1 MSQSLFS
8 IAFGV
13 GTRNREGQWLEVFFP
28 IPLLQPSLQ
37 LINRIQAILGYEGG
51 NQMIDFNF
59 AMAADLA
66 NALKYIAPEQSALLV
81 RLAESRKPTVACVL
95 EHDTQ
100 PMSVPEAYLK
110 LQLISH
116 RLCQPHEI
124 NLTDLYQ
131 ILPNVAWTNRGAVD
145 INEVAALQLEERI
158 KGRMLDVFSVDKL
171 PKLTDYVVP
180 KGIHIA
186 DAARVRLGAYVGEGT
201 VVLHEGS
208 INFNAGTQ
216 GASTI
221 DGCIASGVLI
231 GADSKLAGGC
241 SMSGDISNQPLISVG
256 HHCVINS
263 HAGVG
268 ISLGHRNTVEAG
280 LWLTPDTQ
288 VNVVDDAQQL
298 LKTVIASELA
308 LQDDLAFRRN
318 PESGAVECIITRT
331 E

>member
-13 GTRNREGQWLEVFFP
+13 GTRNREGQWLEVLFP
-28 IPLLQPSLQ
+28 RPLLRPSSVF
-37 LINRIQAILGYEGG
+37 INRIKEILGYEGG
-51 NQMIDFNF
+51 NQIIDFNF
-59 AMAADLA
+59 AVAAKLA
-66 NALKYIAPEQSALLV
+66 SALKYIAPEQSALLV
-81 RLAESRKPTVACVL
+81 RLAESRKPTVICVL

-100 PMSVPEAYLK
+100 PVSVPEAYLK

-116 RLCQPHEI
+116 RLCKPHEI

-131 ILPNVAWTNRGAVD
+131 VLPNVAWTNRGAVD

-231 GADSKLAGGC
+231 GADSTLEGGC
-241 SMSGDISNQPLISVG
+241 SMSSNATQPLISVG

-268 ISLGHRNTVEAG
+268 ISLGNRNTVEAG
-280 LWLTPDTQ
+280 LWLSSDTQ
-288 VNVVDDAQQL
+288 VNVLDAAQQL
-298 LKTVIASELA
+298 LKTVAASELA
-308 LQDDLAFRRN
+308 LQDDLSFRRN
-318 PESGAVECIITRT
+318 PETGVVECTT
-331 E
+331 NPTQ

>member
-1 MSQSLFS
+1 MSHSLFS

-13 GTRNREGQWLEVFFP
+13 GTRNRADQWLEVFFP
-28 IPLLQPSLQ
+28 KPLLQPSNTI
-37 LINRIQAILGYEGG
+37 INRIKTILGYNGG
-51 NQMIDFNF
+51 NQIIDFNC
-59 AMAADLA
+59 AIASDLA
-66 NALKYIAPEQSALLV
+66 SALKYIAPEQSALLV
-81 RLAESRKPTVACVL
+81 RLAESHKPTVACIL
-95 EHDTQ
+95 EHDSQ
-100 PMSVPEAYLK
+100 PVSVPEAYLK

-116 RLCQPHEI
+116 RLCKPHEI
-124 NLTDLYQ
+124 NLTDLFAV
-131 ILPNVAWTNRGAVD
+131 LPNVAWTNRGAID
-145 INEVAALQLEERI
+145 IHEVAELQLEERI

-231 GADSKLAGGC
+231 GADSTLQGGC
-241 SMSGDISNQPLISVG
+241 SMTSSANQSLLSLG
-256 HHCVINS
+256 QHCVINS

-268 ISLGHRNTVEAG
+268 ISLGDRNTVEAG
-280 LWLTPDTQ
+280 LWLTSDTQ
-288 VNVVDDAQQL
+288 VNVLDDAKQL
-298 LKTVIASELA
+298 MKTVLASELA
-308 LQDDLAFRRN
+308 LHDDLSFSRN
-318 PESGAVECIITRT
+318 PETGAVECMLSPA

>member
-1 MSQSLFS
+1 MSQSIFS

-13 GTRNREGQWLEVFFP
+13 GTRNREGQWLEVLFP
-28 IPLLQPSLQ
+28 RPLLRPSSVFVE
-37 LINRIQAILGYEGG
+37 RVKKILGYTDG
-51 NQMIDFNF
+51 NQIIDFNF
-59 AMAADLA
+59 AMASDLA
-66 NALKYIAPEQSALLV
+66 SALKYISPEQSALLI
-81 RLAESRKPTVACVL
+81 RLAESHKPTVACIL
-95 EHDTQ
+95 EHDSQ
-100 PMSVPEAYLK
+100 PVSVPEAYLK

-116 RLCQPHEI
+116 RLCKPHEI
-124 NLTDLYQ
+124 NLADLFKV
-131 ILPNVAWTNRGAVD
+131 LPNVAWTNHGAVD

-231 GADSKLAGGC
+231 GADSTLQGGC
-241 SMSGDISNQPLISVG
+241 AMSSTASQPLISVG

-268 ISLGHRNTVEAG
+268 ISLGNRNTVAAG
-280 LWLTPDTQ
+280 LWLTSDTQ
-288 VNVVDDAQQL
+288 VNVLDANKQL
-298 LKTVIASELA
+298 LKTVVASELA
-308 LQDDLAFRRN
+308 LQDDLTFSRN
-318 PESGAVECIITRT
+318 PETGAVECTST
-331 E
+331 KA

>member
-13 GTRNREGQWLEVFFP
+13 GTRNREDQWLEVLFP
-28 IPLLQPSLQ
+28 RPLLHPSSVF
-37 LINRIQAILGYEGG
+37 INRIKTILDYQGG
-51 NQMIDFNF
+51 NQIIDFNF

-66 NALKYIAPEQSALLV
+66 RALKYIAPEQSALLV

-95 EHDTQ
+95 EHDSQ
-100 PMSVPEAYLK
+100 PVSVPEAYLK

-116 RLCQPHEI
+116 RLCKPHEI
-124 NLTDLYQ
+124 NLTDLYKV
-131 ILPNVAWTNRGAVD
+131 LPNVAWTNRGAVD

-231 GADSKLAGGC
+231 GADSTLQGGC
-241 SMSGDISNQPLISVG
+241 SMSSTANQALISVG

-268 ISLGHRNTVEAG
+268 ISLGNRNTVEAG
-280 LWLTPDTQ
+280 LWLTSDTQ
-288 VNVVDDAQQL
+288 VQVLDHSGQTL
-298 LKTVIASELA
+298 RTVIASELA
-308 LQDDLAFRRN
+308 LQDDLSFRRN
-318 PESGAVECIITRT
+318 PETGAIECITPQAQ
-331 E
+331 

>member
-1 MSQSLFS
+1 MSQSTFS

-13 GTRNREGQWLEVFFP
+13 GTRNREGQWLEVLFP
-28 IPLLQPSLQ
+28 RPLLRPSSVFLE
-37 LINRIQAILGYEGG
+37 RIQTILGYKGG
-51 NQMIDFNF
+51 NQSINFNF
-59 AMAADLA
+59 AIASDLA
-66 NALKYIAPEQSALLV
+66 IALKYIAPEQSALLM
-81 RLAESRKPTVACVL
+81 RLAESNKPTVACIL
-95 EHDTQ
+95 EHDSQ
-100 PMSVPEAYLK
+100 PVSVPEAYLK

-116 RLCQPHEI
+116 RLCKPHEI
-124 NLTDLYQ
+124 NLAHLFKV
-131 ILPNVAWTNRGAVD
+131 LPNVAWTNRGAVD
-145 INEVAALQLEERI
+145 INEVSALQLEERI

-216 GASTI
+216 GACTI

-231 GADSKLAGGC
+231 GADSTLQGGC
-241 SMSGDISNQPLISVG
+241 AMANTDNQPLISVG
-256 HHCVINS
+256 HHCVISS

-268 ISLGHRNTVEAG
+268 ISLGNRNTIEAG
-280 LWLTPDTQ
+280 LWLASDTP
-288 VNVVDDAQQL
+288 VNVLDANKQL
-298 LKTVIASELA
+298 LNTVLASELA
-308 LQDDLAFRRN
+308 LQDDLTFSRN
-318 PESGAVECIITRT
+318 PETGAVECMNTKA

>member
-13 GTRNREGQWLEVFFP
+13 GTRNRTEQWLEVFFP
-28 IPLLQPSLQ
+28 KPLLHPSAVFVE
-37 LINRIQAILGYEGG
+37 RIKTILGYNGG
-51 NQMIDFNF
+51 NQIIDFDF
-59 AMAADLA
+59 AMASDLA
-66 NALKYIAPEQSALLV
+66 HALKYIAPEQSALLV
-81 RLAESRKPTVACVL
+81 RLAESHKPTVACVL
-95 EHDTQ
+95 EHDSQ
-100 PMSVPEAYLK
+100 PTSVPEAYLK

-116 RLCQPHEI
+116 RLCKPHEI
-124 NLTDLYQ
+124 NLTDLFKV
-131 ILPNVAWTNRGAVD
+131 LPNVAWTNRGAID
-145 INEVAALQLEERI
+145 INEVAELQLEERI
-158 KGRMLDVFSVDKL
+158 KGRMLEVFSVDKL

-186 DAARVRLGAYVGEGT
+186 DAARVRLGAYVGKGT

-231 GADSKLAGGC
+231 GVDSTLQGGC
-241 SMSGDISNQPLISVG
+241 SMASTAQHPLISVG

-268 ISLGHRNTVEAG
+268 ISLGNRNTVEAG
-280 LWLTPDTQ
+280 LWLTGDTP
-288 VNVVDDAQQL
+288 VTVLDTNKTV
-298 LKTVIASELA
+298 LKTVTANELA
-308 LQDDLAFRRN
+308 LQDDLFFYRN
-318 PESGAVECIITRT
+318 PETGAVECLISQV
-331 E
+331 

>member
-13 GTRNREGQWLEVFFP
+13 GTRNRSGQWLEVFFP
-28 IPLLQPSLQ
+28 KPLLHPSSV
-37 LINRIQAILGYEGG
+37 LIERIQAILGYNGG
-51 NQMIDFNF
+51 NQIIDFNF
-59 AMAADLA
+59 AIASELA
-66 NALKYIAPEQSALLV
+66 SALKYIAPEQSALLV
-81 RLAESRKPTVACVL
+81 RLAESHKPTVACIL
-95 EHDTQ
+95 EHDSQ
-100 PMSVPEAYLK
+100 PVSVPEAYLK

-116 RLCQPHEI
+116 RLCKPHEI
-124 NLTDLYQ
+124 NLTDLFKV
-131 ILPNVAWTNRGAVD
+131 LPNVAWTNRGAID
-145 INEVAALQLEERI
+145 IYEVAQLQLEERI
-158 KGRMLDVFSVDKL
+158 KGRMLEVFSVDKL

-231 GADSKLAGGC
+231 GAESTLQGGC
-241 SMSGDISNQPLISVG
+241 FMANTANQPLISLG
-256 HHCVINS
+256 KHCVINS

-268 ISLGHRNTVEAG
+268 ISLGDRNTVAAG
-280 LWLTPDTQ
+280 LWLSGDTQ
-288 VNVVDDAQQL
+288 VNVMDQAKQL
-298 LKTVIASELA
+298 LKTVLASELA
-308 LQDDLAFRRN
+308 LQDDLAFSRN
-318 PESGAVECIITRT
+318 PETGAIECTQANT
-331 E
+331 P

>member
-1 MSQSLFS
+1 MSHSLFS

-13 GTRNREGQWLEVFFP
+13 GTRNRADQWLEVFFP
-28 IPLLQPSLQ
+28 KPLLQPSSSI
-37 LINRIQAILGYEGG
+37 INRIETILGYSGG
-51 NQMIDFNF
+51 NQIIDFNC
-59 AMAADLA
+59 AMASDLA
-66 NALKYIAPEQSALLV
+66 SALKYIAPEQSALLV
-81 RLAESRKPTVACVL
+81 RLAESHKPTVACIL
-95 EHDTQ
+95 EHDSQ
-100 PMSVPEAYLK
+100 PVSVPEAYLK

-116 RLCQPHEI
+116 RLCKPHEI
-124 NLTDLYQ
+124 NLTDLFQ
-131 ILPNVAWTNRGAVD
+131 VLPNVAWTNRGAID
-145 INEVAALQLEERI
+145 INEVAELQLEERI

-186 DAARVRLGAYVGEGT
+186 DSARVRLGAYVGEGT

-231 GADSKLAGGC
+231 GADSTLQGGC
-241 SMSGDISNQPLISVG
+241 SMSSTANQPLLSLG

-268 ISLGHRNTVEAG
+268 ISLGNRNTVETG
-280 LWLTPDTQ
+280 LWLTADTQ
-288 VNVVDDAQQL
+288 V
-298 LKTVIASELA
+298 TVMDHTKQVLRTVLASELA
-308 LQDDLAFRRN
+308 LQDDLSFYRN
-318 PESGAVECIITRT
+318 PETGAVECTISHA

>member
-1 MSQSLFS
+1 MSHSLFS

-13 GTRNREGQWLEVFFP
+13 GTRNPEDQWLEVLFAR
-28 IPLLQPSLQ
+28 PLLQPSPVLVK
-37 LINRIQAILGYEGG
+37 RIKAILGYSGG
-51 NQMIDFNF
+51 NHVIDFNC
-59 AMAADLA
+59 AIASDLA
-66 NALKYIAPEQSALLV
+66 RALKHIDPEQSALLV
-81 RLAESRKPTVACVL
+81 RLAESHKPTVACIL

-100 PMSVPEAYLK
+100 PLSVPEAYLK

-116 RLCQPHEI
+116 RLCKPHEI
-124 NLTDLYQ
+124 NLTDLFNV
-131 ILPNVAWTNRGAVD
+131 LPNVAWTNRGAID
-145 INEVAALQLEERI
+145 INEVSNLQLEERI

-231 GADSKLAGGC
+231 GADSTLQGGC
-241 SMSGDISNQPLISVG
+241 AMASSANHPLISVG

-268 ISLGHRNTVEAG
+268 ISLGNRNTVEAG
-280 LWLTPDTQ
+280 LLLTGDTSVTVFDQ
-288 VNVVDDAQQL
+288 AKHV
-298 LKTVIASELA
+298 LKTVLANELA
-308 LQDDLAFRRN
+308 LQDDLSFYRN
-318 PESGAVECIITRT
+318 PETGAVECISGA

>member
-1 MSQSLFS
+1 MSHSLFS

-13 GTRNREGQWLEVFFP
+13 GTRNRTDQWLEVFFP
-28 IPLLQPSLQ
+28 KPLLQPSSVFTE
-37 LINRIQAILGYEGG
+37 RVKAILGYQGG
-51 NQMIDFNF
+51 NQIIDFNF
-59 AMAADLA
+59 ATASDLA
-66 NALKYIAPEQSALLV
+66 SALKYIAPEQSALLV
-81 RLAESRKPTVACVL
+81 RLAESHKPTVACIL
-95 EHDTQ
+95 EHDVQ
-100 PMSVPEAYLK
+100 PASVPEAYLK

-116 RLCQPHEI
+116 RLCKPHEI
-124 NLTDLYQ
+124 NLTDLFNV
-131 ILPNVAWTNRGAVD
+131 LPNVAWTNRGAID
-145 INEVAALQLEERI
+145 INEVAELQLEERI

-231 GADSKLAGGC
+231 GADSTLQGGC
-241 SMSGDISNQPLISVG
+241 SMASSANQPLLSLG
-256 HHCVINS
+256 NHCVINS

-268 ISLGHRNTVEAG
+268 ISLGNRNTVETG

-288 VNVVDDAQQL
+288 VTVLDRSKKVI
-298 LKTVIASELA
+298 KTVMASELA
-308 LQDDLAFRRN
+308 LQDDLSFYRN
-318 PESGAVECIITRT
+318 PETGTVECSVDKAQ
-331 E
+331 

>member
-1 MSQSLFS
+1 MSNSLFS

-13 GTRNREGQWLEVFFP
+13 GTRNREGQWLEVLFP
-28 IPLLQPSLQ
+28 RPLLRPSSVFSD
-37 LINRIQAILGYEGG
+37 RIKDILGYTGG
-51 NQMIDFNF
+51 NKIIDFNF
-59 AMAADLA
+59 AIASDLA
-66 NALKYIAPEQSALLV
+66 AALKYIAPEQSALLV
-81 RLAESRKPTVACVL
+81 RLAESHKPTVACIL

-100 PMSVPEAYLK
+100 PVSVPEAYLK

-116 RLCQPHEI
+116 RLCKPHDI
-124 NLTDLYQ
+124 NLADLYKV
-131 ILPNVAWTNRGAVD
+131 LPNVAWTNRGAVD
-145 INEVAALQLEERI
+145 INEVAAMQLEERI

-221 DGCIASGVLI
+221 DGCVASGVLI
-231 GADSKLAGGC
+231 GADSTLQGGC
-241 SMSGDISNQPLISVG
+241 ALSNNANQPLISVG

-268 ISLGHRNTVEAG
+268 ISLGNRNTVEAG
-280 LWLTPDTQ
+280 LWLTQDTPVQ
-288 VNVVDDAQQL
+288 VFDANQQR
-298 LKTVIASELA
+298 LKSVLASELA
-308 LQDDLAFRRN
+308 LQDDLAFYRN
-318 PESGAVECIITRT
+318 PESGAVECRVTT
-331 E
+331 AP

>member
-1 MSQSLFS
+1 MSHSMFS

-13 GTRNREGQWLEVFFP
+13 GTRNRTDQWLEVFFP
-28 IPLLQPSLQ
+28 RPLLHPSSAFLE
-37 LINRIQAILGYEGG
+37 RVKTILGYSGG
-51 NQMIDFNF
+51 NQIIDFNF
-59 AMAADLA
+59 SIASDLA
-66 NALKYIAPEQSALLV
+66 HALRYIAPEQSALLV
-81 RLAESRKPTVACVL
+81 RLAESHKPTVACIL
-95 EHDTQ
+95 EHDSQ
-100 PMSVPEAYLK
+100 PLSVPEAYLK

-116 RLCQPHEI
+116 RLCKPHEI
-124 NLTDLYQ
+124 NLTDLFNV
-131 ILPNVAWTNRGAVD
+131 LPNVAWTNRGAIDV
-145 INEVAALQLEERI
+145 NEVAELQLEERI

-231 GADSKLAGGC
+231 GADSTLQGGC
-241 SMSGDISNQPLISVG
+241 SMASSSNQPLISLG
-256 HHCVINS
+256 NHCLINS

-268 ISLGHRNTVEAG
+268 ISLGNRNTVEAG
-280 LWLTPDTQ
+280 LWLTSDTP
-288 VNVVDDAQQL
+288 VTVMDNAQQV
-298 LKTVIASELA
+298 LKTVLASELA
-308 LQDDLAFRRN
+308 LQDDLSFYRN
-318 PESGAVECIITRT
+318 PETGAVECVTSNA

>member
-13 GTRNREGQWLEVFFP
+13 GTRNRTEQWLEVFFP
-28 IPLLQPSLQ
+28 KPLLHPSAVFVE
-37 LINRIQAILGYEGG
+37 RIKTILGYNGG
-51 NQMIDFNF
+51 NQIIDFDF
-59 AMAADLA
+59 AMASDLA
-66 NALKYIAPEQSALLV
+66 HALKYIAPEQSALLV
-81 RLAESRKPTVACVL
+81 RLAESHKPTVACVL
-95 EHDTQ
+95 EHDSQ
-100 PMSVPEAYLK
+100 PTSVPEAYLK

-116 RLCQPHEI
+116 RLCKPHEI
-124 NLTDLYQ
+124 NLTDLFKV
-131 ILPNVAWTNRGAVD
+131 LPNVAWTNRGAID
-145 INEVAALQLEERI
+145 INEVAELQLEERI
-158 KGRMLDVFSVDKL
+158 KGRMLEVFSVDKL

-186 DAARVRLGAYVGEGT
+186 DAARVRLGAYVGKGT

-231 GADSKLAGGC
+231 GIDSTLQGGC
-241 SMSGDISNQPLISVG
+241 SMASTAQHPLISVG

-268 ISLGHRNTVEAG
+268 ISLGNRNIVEAG
-280 LWLTPDTQ
+280 LWLTGDTQ
-288 VNVVDDAQQL
+288 VSVLDSNKTF
-298 LKTVIASELA
+298 LKTVTANELA
-308 LQDDLAFRRN
+308 LQDDLFFYRN
-318 PESGAVECIITRT
+318 PETGAVECLINKA
-331 E
+331 

>member
-13 GTRNREGQWLEVFFP
+13 GTRNRTEQWLEVFFP
-28 IPLLQPSLQ
+28 KPLLHPSAVFVE
-37 LINRIQAILGYEGG
+37 RIKTILGYNGG
-51 NQMIDFNF
+51 NQIIDFDF
-59 AMAADLA
+59 AMASDLA
-66 NALKYIAPEQSALLV
+66 HALKYIAPEQSALLV
-81 RLAESRKPTVACVL
+81 RLAESHKPTVACVL
-95 EHDTQ
+95 EHDSQ
-100 PMSVPEAYLK
+100 PTSVPEAYLK

-116 RLCQPHEI
+116 RLCKPHEI
-124 NLTDLYQ
+124 NLTDLFKV
-131 ILPNVAWTNRGAVD
+131 LPNVAWTNRGAID
-145 INEVAALQLEERI
+145 INEVAELQLEERI
-158 KGRMLDVFSVDKL
+158 KGRMLEVFSVDKL

-186 DAARVRLGAYVGEGT
+186 DAARVRLGAYVGKGT

-231 GADSKLAGGC
+231 GVDSTLQGGC
-241 SMSGDISNQPLISVG
+241 SMASTAQHPLISVG

-268 ISLGHRNTVEAG
+268 ISLGNRNTVEAG
-280 LWLTPDTQ
+280 LWLTGDTP
-288 VNVVDDAQQL
+288 VTVLDSNKTV
-298 LKTVIASELA
+298 LKTVTANELA
-308 LQDDLAFRRN
+308 LQDDLFFYRN
-318 PESGAVECIITRT
+318 PETGAVECLISQV
-331 E
+331 

>member
-1 MSQSLFS
+1 MSQSMFS

-13 GTRNREGQWLEVFFP
+13 GTRNRDKQWLEVLFP
-28 IPLLQPSLQ
+28 RPLLHPSAVF
-37 LINRIQAILGYEGG
+37 IDRIKAILGYNGG
-51 NQMIDFNF
+51 NQIIDFNF
-59 AMAADLA
+59 AVASNLA
-66 NALKYIAPEQSALLV
+66 TALKYIAPEQSALLV
-81 RLAESRKPTVACVL
+81 RLAESHKPTVACIL
-95 EHDTQ
+95 EHDAK
-100 PMSVPEAYLK
+100 PVSVPEAYLK

-116 RLCQPHEI
+116 RLCKPHEI
-124 NLTDLYQ
+124 NLTDLFNV
-131 ILPNVAWTNRGAVD
+131 LPNVAWTNRGAID
-145 INEVAALQLEERI
+145 INEVAELQLEERI

-231 GADSKLAGGC
+231 GADSTLQGGC
-241 SMSGDISNQPLISVG
+241 SMASTASQPLISVG

-268 ISLGHRNTVEAG
+268 ISLGNRNTVETG
-280 LWLTPDTQ
+280 LWLTGDTS
-288 VNVVDDAQQL
+288 VTVLDNAKQL
-298 LKTVIASELA
+298 VKTVLASELA
-308 LQDDLAFRRN
+308 LQDDLSFYRN
-318 PESGAVECIITRT
+318 PETGAVECISKAP
-331 E
+331 